1 MTENNGLPP
10 GWAKVQFKDISR
22 INYRDPRI
30 RDLDDDLPV
39 TFLPM
44 AAVDAI
50 NGRIG
55 KPQVRPLAKV
65 RKGFTPFKNGDV
77 LFAKITPSM
86 ENGKA
91 AIAEGLTNGLG
102 FGSTEFHAISLNSD
116 VLQKWIFYFIR
127 QHSFRMEAKASFR
140 GTAGQLRVPKQFLE
154 EHDIPLPSL
163 PEQERIVAK
172 IEELFTQL
180 EAGVAELQQAK
191 AQLQRYRQAVLKS
204 AVEGELTREWRK
216 ARGKGGSEIRP
227 DESAE
232 KLLARILS
240 ERRAKWEE
248 GQETGDGRRKKK
260 YKEPAPPDTD
270 GLPELP
276 EGWVWAS
283 LSAITSFIADV
294 DHKMPKAQD
303 TGIPYVSTR
312 DFFGENEIDFENAK
326 KITEA
331 DFTKLCRKIKPEFG
345 DILLSRYGT
354 VGEVRIVRTKRN
366 FQASYSIAILKMLL
380 PEELTEFAAL
390 ALKSEP
396 LRAQIRKFTR
406 ATAQPDLGLGHI
418 REFAMP
424 FPPLAE
430 QKAIVAKVERR
441 LSVADEIEKEL
452 DQALARSERLRQSI
466 LKSAFEGRLV

>member
-1 MTENNGLPP
+1 MTENNNLPS

-22 INYRDPRI
+22 INYRDPKI

-50 NGRIG
+50 NGRIE

-154 EHDIPLPSL
+154 EHDIPLPPL
-163 PEQERIVAK
+163 PEQERIVAR

-240 ERRAKWEE
+240 ERRAKWAAE
-248 GQETGDGRRKKK
+248 GGKGK

-270 GLPELP
+270 GLTELP
-276 EGWVWAS
+276 DGWVWAS
-283 LSAITSFIADV
+283 VGQLFGVYVGATPRRSKPEYWNGNIPWVSSGEVSF
-294 DHKMPKAQD
+294 
-303 TGIPYVSTR
+303 TR
-312 DFFGENEIDFENAK
+312 IKHTRER
-326 KITEA
+326 ITELGLKNSSTDLHPA
-331 DFTKLCRKIKPEFG
+331 GT
-345 DILLSRYGT
+345 ILLGMI
-354 VGEVRIVRTKRN
+354 GEGKTRG
-366 FQASYSIAILKMLL
+366 QAAILDIPATHNQNSAGIRVSEVGL
-380 PEELTEFAAL
+380 PPEYVYFFLQGNYDKTRRMGSGGQQPALNKARVQTIVFPLPPIEEQY
-390 ALKSEP
+390 
-396 LRAQIRKFTR
+396 QI
-406 ATAQPDLGLGHI
+406 I
-418 REFAMP
+418 
-424 FPPLAE
+424 
-430 QKAIVAKVERR
+430 AKVERR

-452 DQALARSERLRQSI
+452 DQALARAERLRQSI
-466 LKSAFEGRLV
+466 LKRAFEGRLV